1 MSWDSIIGQE
11 RVKDILQRAIIEN
24 KVSHSYCFW
33 GVEGCGKDALAIEF
47 AKALNCTNPTTD
59 KATKYEACDECD
71 SCRAMKSLQS
81 ANLQLIFSLP
91 TPKTTSAK
99 EEGVLAKMSAEQM
112 NEINAQIKLKAE
124 NPYHKI
130 TLAGA
135 NQIKIAS
142 IRELKK
148 KLSLS
153 GSVGRRVIII
163 SNADE
168 ITTEA
173 SNAFLKTLEEPQENI
188 TIIQTTAKIDKIM
201 PTILSRSQQIHCE
214 PISDE
219 NIVNM
224 LVNKMGKSQAEAS
237 IIASFAQ
244 GSYYRALEFMED
256 DLQDLRES
264 VVNAFRAIIKNKY
277 RIELLDNLEE
287 LFKVKDKKKIEKYLV
302 LLMLWLRDAMILH
315 NVGDSSLIINA
326 DYVDTLTKF
335 VQHFG
340 HKDIPLA
347 IEKIEF
353 AISRIYGNVMTELLL
368 LDLFLDLRHIFR
380 QVV

>member
-47 AKALNCTNPTTD
+47 AKALNCTNPVTD
-59 KATKYEACDECD
+59 GATKYEACDECD

-112 NEINAQIKLKAE
+112 AEINAQIRLKAE

-130 TLAGA
+130 SLAGA

-153 GSVGRRVIII
+153 GSIGRRVIII

-219 NIVNM
+219 SIVNM
-224 LVNKMGKSQAEAS
+224 LVNKMGKSPAEAS

-244 GSYYRALEFMED
+244 GSYFRALEFMED

-315 NVGDSSLIINA
+315 NVGDNCLIINA
-326 DYVDTLTKF
+326 DYAETLTKF

-347 IEKIEF
+347 IEIIEF